1 MFNAAQSRIDGMA
14 MEDGIT
20 SEQAFTNQTTPAG
33 NPSMG
38 PLRPHKRS
46 NIPVSA
52 PAESPTQATHKPCK
66 LVSSY
71 NDTEYPSATIDM
83 DIPRYERTS
92 HSWYLRY
99 GRTLSSYDP
108 CRYILKAALSV
119 ITAWENTLEEEEEEE
134 EEEDEYEEE
143 MEEEM
148 EDEEEEMEEEDEDE
162 EEEIE
167 EEEMEEEDE
176 DEDEEM
182 EDEEEED
189 KEGEDEEEEDYTMEE
204 EQYEE
209 YEEYEEEGEDDD
221 DHYTENNCIICALS
235 KFIHMLFSP
244 GRGTA

>member
-1 MFNAAQSRIDGMA
+1 MFNAAQSRIDRMA

-20 SEQAFTNQTTPAG
+20 PEQAFTNQTTAAG

-83 DIPRYERTS
+83 DVPGYERTS
-92 HSWYLRY
+92 HSCYLRY

-108 CRYILKAALSV
+108 CRYILNAALSV

-134 EEEDEYEEE
+134 EEEE
-143 MEEEM
+143 MEEED
-148 EDEEEEMEEEDEDE
+148 EDEEDEEMEEEDEDE
-162 EEEIE
+162 EEE
-167 EEEMEEEDE
+167 ME
-176 DEDEEM
+176 

-189 KEGEDEEEEDYTMEE
+189 KEGEDEEEEYYTMEE
-204 EQYEE
+204 EEYEE
-209 YEEYEEEGEDDD
+209 YEEYEEECEDDD
-221 DHYTENNCIICALS
+221 DHYTENNCIICALF
-235 KFIHMLFSP
+235 KFIRMLFSP

>member
-1 MFNAAQSRIDGMA
+1 MA

-20 SEQAFTNQTTPAG
+20 PEQAFTNQTTAAG

-83 DIPRYERTS
+83 DVPGYERTS

-108 CRYILKAALSV
+108 CRYILNAALSV
-119 ITAWENTLEEEEEEE
+119 ITAWENTLEEEEED
-134 EEEDEYEEE
+134 EEEDE
-143 MEEEM
+143 
-148 EDEEEEMEEEDEDE
+148 EEEEMEEEDEDE
-162 EEEIE
+162 ED
-167 EEEMEEEDE
+167 EEMEEEDE
-176 DEDEEM
+176 DEEEEM
-182 EDEEEED
+182 EEDEEEED
-189 KEGEDEEEEDYTMEE
+189 KEGEDEEEEYYTMEE
-204 EQYEE
+204 EEYEE
-209 YEEYEEEGEDDD
+209 YEEYEEECEDDD
-221 DHYTENNCIICALS
+221 DHYTENNCIICALF
-235 KFIHMLFSP
+235 KFIRMLFSP